1 MHSHESAMGVHV
13 SPIWNPLLPPFPS
26 HPSGLSQCTGLE
38 RPVSCIEPGLVIY
51 FTYGNIHVS
60 MLFSQIIPPSPSPTE
75 SKSLFFT
82 SVSLLLS
89 RIYGHHYGDMTL
101 YWKLSLPV
109 LLHPWCVVTM
119 VSSPSFMLWGLEVG
133 CISFSLLIAT
143 SGSSFSFPKYILHY
157 MSGCQVM
164 SCIPPILLIS
174 IISRSF
180 LCTPALWPQSYSS
193 FDSWQF
199 QYTRRLSLH
208 PRSLSPFVPPMV
220 KPDLVI
226 THPCMPSIISVY
238 ARLLWPPPLLFPI
251 HIL

>member
-1 MHSHESAMGVHV
+1 MHSHESARGVHV
-13 SPIWNPLLPPFPS
+13 SPIWTPLLPPFPS
-26 HPSGLSQCTGLE
+26 HPSGLSQCTGPE
-38 RPVSCIEPGLVIY
+38 HPVSCIEPGLVIY

-60 MLFSQIIPPSPSPTE
+60 MLFSQIIPPSHSPTE
-75 SKSLFFT
+75 SKTLFLHLCLFCCLAYRVIIT
-82 SVSLLLS
+82 ESW
-89 RIYGHHYGDMTL
+89 L

-109 LLHPWCVVTM
+109 LLHLWCVVTM

-164 SCIPPILLIS
+164 SRIPPILLIS

-180 LCTPALWPQSYSS
+180 LCAPALWPQSYSS

-199 QYTRRLSLH
+199 QYKRRLSLH
-208 PRSLSPFVPPMV
+208 PPSLSPFVPPMV

-226 THPCMPSIISVY
+226 THPCMPSIISIY
-238 ARLLWPPPLLFPI
+238 ARLLWPPLLLFPV